1 MNKSVAEVLLVDD
14 SVDDVELAVNA
25 LSAYWPAD
33 RITTVHDGV
42 EARDYLYC
50 RGNYA
55 NRPPVNPALV
65 LLDIKMPKV
74 DGLDVLRTI
83 KNDQRLKTIPV
94 VMLSSSRE
102 ARDVNDSY
110 RGGSNAYVVKPLVFA
125 EFHAAIRKLGE
136 FWLTTN
142 ELPSSDT

>member
-1 MNKSVAEVLLVDD
+1 MSKAVAEVLLVDD

-25 LSAYWPAD
+25 LSAYWPVE
-33 RITTVHDGV
+33 RITTVHDGA

-55 NRPPVNPALV
+55 DRPPVNPALI

-83 KNDQRLKTIPV
+83 KNDHRLKTIPV

-102 ARDVNDSY
+102 ERDVNDSF

-125 EFHAAIRKLGE
+125 EFHAAINKLGA
-136 FWLTTN
+136 FWLVTN
-142 ELPSSDT
+142 ELPSSGA

>member
-1 MNKSVAEVLLVDD
+1 MNRTAAEVLLVDD
-14 SVDDVELAVNA
+14 SVDDVELAMNA
-25 LSAYWPAD
+25 LATYWPAE
-33 RITTVHDGV
+33 RITTVRDGA

-50 RGNYA
+50 RGTYA
-55 NRPPVNPALV
+55 DRPPVNPALV

-83 KNDQRLKTIPV
+83 KNDQLLKTIPV

-102 ARDVNDSY
+102 ERDVDDSY

-125 EFHAAIRKLGE
+125 EFHAAIKKLGA
-136 FWLTTN
+136 FWLSTT
-142 ELPSSDT
+142 ELPASNA

>member
-1 MNKSVAEVLLVDD
+1 MNRAVAEVLLVDD
-14 SVDDVELAVNA
+14 SVDDVELAVNVLA
-25 LSAYWPAD
+25 HYWPAE
-33 RITTVHDGV
+33 RIITVHDGA

-50 RGNYA
+50 RGAYVT
-55 NRPPVNPALV
+55 RPPVNPALV

-83 KNDQRLKTIPV
+83 KNDPRLKTIPV

-102 ARDVNDSY
+102 ERDVNDSY

-125 EFHAAIRKLGE
+125 EFHLAIKRLGA
-136 FWLTTN
+136 FWLTAN
-142 ELPSSDT
+142 ELPASNA

>member
-1 MNKSVAEVLLVDD
+1 MNRAVAEVLLVDD
-14 SVDDVELAVNA
+14 SVDDVELAVHA
-25 LSAYWPAD
+25 LSAYWPAE
-33 RITTVHDGV
+33 RITTVHDGA

-102 ARDVNDSY
+102 ERDVDDSY
-110 RGGSNAYVVKPLVFA
+110 RGGSNAYVVKPLVFS
-125 EFHAAIRKLGE
+125 EFHAAIRKLGA
-136 FWLTTN
+136 FWLATS
-142 ELPSSDT
+142 ELPATNA

>member
-1 MNKSVAEVLLVDD
+1 MNRAVAEVLLVDD

-25 LSAYWPAD
+25 LSAYWPAE
-33 RITTVHDGV
+33 RIITVHDGA
-42 EARDYLYC
+42 EARDYLFC
-50 RGNYA
+50 RGNFA
-55 NRPPVNPALV
+55 DRPPVNPALV

-102 ARDVNDSY
+102 ERDVDDCY

-125 EFHAAIRKLGE
+125 EFHATIHKLGE
-136 FWLTTN
+136 FWLATN
-142 ELPSSDT
+142 ELPSSNA